1 MSATRTCPECGKPVT
16 PNALRGL
23 CPECMIKVGLAAQ
36 TGEAPEGGTQTVQPP
51 SRPPPALSEVARLFP
66 QLEILEC
73 LGCGG
78 MGAVYKARQP
88 RLDRLV
94 ALKILTPHAEDAT
107 RDGRFAER
115 FEREARA
122 LAKL

>member
-1 MSATRTCPECGKPVT
+1 M
-16 PNALRGL
+16 
-23 CPECMIKVGLAAQ
+23 KVGLAAQ
-36 TGEAPEGGTQTVQPP
+36 TGEAGPGGTQEFPLQPK
-51 SRPPPALSEVARLFP
+51 PPPTLAEVARLFP

-94 ALKILTPHAEDAT
+94 ALKILTHDREDAT
-107 RDGRFAER
+107 RGLPSGSSGRLVPWR
-115 FEREARA
+115 S
-122 LAKL
+122 

>member
-1 MSATRTCPECGKPVT
+1 M
-16 PNALRGL
+16 
-23 CPECMIKVGLAAQ
+23 MKVGMDTRSGEGDPGAPKPKPAPSLAELAKH
-36 TGEAPEGGTQTVQPP
+36 
-51 SRPPPALSEVARLFP
+51 FP

-78 MGAVYKARQP
+78 MGAVYKALQP

-94 ALKILTPHAEDAT
+94 AIKFLIRSRTDEPRDAH
-107 RDGRFAER
+107 FAER

-122 LAKL
+122 LAKLNHPNIVAVYDFGEAGSLPLSSWSMWMG